1 MKNYFSK
8 SQENLN
14 VNWQKETDSAFNVPI
29 ISCRLTRKEE
39 LAREREEI
47 ADEIRRENRHRV
59 AVEGEF

>member
-14 VNWQKETDSAFNVPI
+14 VNWQKETDAAFNVPI
-29 ISCRLTRKEE
+29 ISCSLTRKEE
-39 LAREREEI
+39 LDREREEI
-47 ADEIRRENRHRV
+47 ADEIRREKRHRN